1 MTLIYLTL
9 KLVLIT
15 YFNPSNLRMTLIYL
29 TLKHAFNDI
38 VIVNLE
44 NDFNLPNSQT
54 NSFVTTSL
62 INLRMTL
69 IYLTLK
75 LIAFRV

>member
-1 MTLIYLTL
+1 
-9 KLVLIT
+9 
-15 YFNPSNLRMTLIYL
+15 MTLIYL

-54 NSFVTTSL
+54 KSSIGVKQVALENDFNLPNSQTKSDLLFYFKC
-62 INLRMTL
+62 LRMTL

-75 LIAFRV
+75 L